1 MRRAV
6 LTILSLTLYN
16 ALFAQAVSLEKGWK
30 FRTGDS
36 VGWSAPIL
44 DEKDWREIS
53 IYRPWESQGYA
64 NYDGFGWYRLHVT
77 VPASLRQSSFF
88 RDSIRINLGT
98 IDDGGEVYLNGK
110 LIYKNYTTGDIRNGL
125 YGKCVIKLAADDP
138 IFYWGRTNVVAV
150 RVFDTGGDGGIYGGD
165 FSVSMDNP
173 IAESVINT
181 DEAFLL
187 RVDNT
192 VSKTIRL
199 ETSNS
204 RYKFAGPLQV
214 KVVDPETGAVVFTKI
229 TAATFSYNRPFPFLL
244 TFKLPRHRSYT
255 VRYTFTDNLSGSGMT
270 AKNSTSY
277 LLTPPS
283 SPKPKINGPV
293 VYGARPGNPFLY
305 RIPATGTLPLSY
317 QATGLPEGLHL
328 DPSTG
333 IISGMIDQRG
343 DYPVTIMVSNSIGTA
358 KRQFSIRIGD
368 DIGLTP
374 ALGWNSW
381 NAWGLSVDDQ
391 KVRTS
396 AKAFADQLGAH
407 GWNYI
412 NIDDGWEAP
421 QRAADGTIV
430 PNGKF
435 PDMKALADYVH
446 GLGLKIGIYSSPG
459 PRTCGGYLGSWQH
472 EVQDAVSYNTWGIDY
487 LKYDWCSY
495 SSIAGDAPTLETYQK
510 PYGVMRDALHSVH
523 RDIIFSFCQYGMGNV
538 WRWGADFGGNSW
550 RTTGDINDT
559 WQSMADIGFSQ
570 DSIAPY
576 ARPGHFNDPD
586 MLVVGNV
593 GWGDHQHY
601 TQLTPDEQYTHISL
615 WSLLAAP
622 LLIGCDLGHID
633 PFTLNLLTNDEV
645 LAVDQDSLGLEARR
659 VIDKDS
665 FQVWKKPLA
674 GGGFAV
680 GLFNLSGAYKAISV
694 DPAKIGLSG
703 YNRIRDL
710 WRQQELESAGGL
722 ITGKIPPHGV
732 LLLKFSKR

>member
-1 MRRAV
+1 MRKALLAIV
-6 LTILSLTLYN
+6 LLILYN
-16 ALFAQAVSLEKGWK
+16 ALFAQKVSLEKGWK

-36 VGWSAPIL
+36 VGWSAPVL
-44 DEKDWREIS
+44 DEKDWREMRVD
-53 IYRPWESQGYA
+53 RPWEGQGYA

-88 RDSIRINLGT
+88 KDSIRISLGT

-110 LIYKNYTTGDIRNGL
+110 LIYKNYTSGDIRNGL
-125 YGKCVIKLAADDP
+125 DGKCVIKLAADDP
-138 IFYWGRTNVVAV
+138 IFYWDRSNVLAV
-150 RVFDTGGDGGIYGGD
+150 RVFDAGGDGGIYDGR

-173 IAESVINT
+173 IDESVINT
-181 DEAFLL
+181 DEGFLL
-187 RVDNT
+187 GTDNT

-199 ETSNS
+199 ETSDG
-204 RYKFAGPLQV
+204 RYKFAGQLQV
-214 KVVDPETGAVVFTKI
+214 KVVDPETGAVVFTK
-229 TAATFSYNRPFPFLL
+229 TAAATFSYNRPFPMLL
-244 TFKLPRHRSYT
+244 AFKLPKHRSYSFQ
-255 VRYTFTDNLSGSGMT
+255 YTFTDKLSGSGMT
-270 AKNSTSY
+270 AKNGTPY

-283 SPKPKINGPV
+283 TPKPHINGPV

-328 DPSTG
+328 DRSTG
-333 IISGMIDQRG
+333 IITGAVNQSG
-343 DYPVTIMVSNSIGTA
+343 DYPVTIMASNTIGTA
-358 KRQFSIRIGD
+358 KRRFTIRVGN

-381 NAWGLSVDDQ
+381 NAWGLSVNDQ

-412 NIDDGWEAP
+412 NIDDGWQAP

-430 PNGKF
+430 PNTKF

-459 PRTCGGYLGSWQH
+459 PTTCGGYLGSWQH
-472 EVQDAVSYNTWGIDY
+472 EVQDAVSYNNWGIDY

-495 SSIAGDAPTLETYQK
+495 SSIAGAAPTLETYQK
-510 PYGVMRDALHSVH
+510 PYAVMKDALHSVR

-559 WQSMADIGFSQ
+559 WHSMADIGFSQ

-593 GWGDHQHY
+593 GWGDNQHY

-622 LLIGCDLGHID
+622 LLIGCDLGHAD

-645 LAVDQDSLGLEARR
+645 LAIDQDSLGLGARR

-674 GGGFAV
+674 DGGFAV
-680 GLFNLSGAYKAISV
+680 GLFNLSVAYKAVSL
-694 DPAKIGLSG
+694 DPATIGLSG
-703 YNRIRDL
+703 YNRVRDL

-732 LLLKFSKR
+732 LLLKFSK